1 MLTNHLRYVS
11 RKAGKWIGSN
21 GSGWN
26 FDSLSNDKYT
36 TIEEVKG
43 IIDEYDKKK
52 MVNDFSEQ
60 ELIKLAS
67 FVLGYKKD
75 TMYRVTQE
83 KAAQLVME
91 WQNG

>member
-1 MLTNHLRYVS
+1 
-11 RKAGKWIGSN
+11 
-21 GSGWN
+21 
-26 FDSLSNDKYT
+26 
-36 TIEEVKG
+36 
-43 IIDEYDKKK
+43 